1 VTIDHE
7 QLKLVPSLISL
18 SLSLSYILCCLVTI
32 HFQIEEIDDVDD
44 VPELEPQD
52 DDDVP
57 DLESAPAG
65 GMDPAVMAQA
75 TAAMQQQ
82 DSAAKQQNRN
92 EKKSRK
98 AMQKLGMRPVPGVL
112 RVTVKKSKNVLFVI
126 HKPDVFKSPGADT
139 YVVFGEAKSEDSSA
153 ASQAAAA
160 KQFQQPAAPAA
171 AASDAI
177 PELTSVAEE
186 ADDAGAGEEAAVDET
201 GVEPKDIELVMSQA
215 GCSRAA
221 AVKALKD
228 NEGDLVNSIMSLT
241 K

>member
-1 VTIDHE
+1 
-7 QLKLVPSLISL
+7 
-18 SLSLSYILCCLVTI
+18 
-32 HFQIEEIDDVDD
+32 
-44 VPELEPQD
+44 LEPQDD

-57 DLESAPAG
+57 DLEPQ
-65 GMDPAVMAQA
+65 GMDASMMGQAQ
-75 TAAMQQQ
+75 M
-82 DSAAKQQNRN
+82 DGGKQQNRN

-126 HKPDVFKSPGADT
+126 HKPDVFKSPNSDT

-160 KQFQQPAAPAA
+160 KQFQQAPAA
-171 AASDAI
+171 AQNAAMPD
-177 PELTSVAEE
+177 LQE
-186 ADDAGAGEEAAVDET
+186 ADEGGEVDDS
-201 GVEPKDIELVMSQA
+201 GVENKDIDLVMSQA

-228 NEGDLVNSIMSLT
+228 NDGDLVNSIMSLT